1 MIGYELYRL
10 LSLKKNKKPR
20 NRKKKNDTSKL
31 ASDTKDKVPD
41 ILDDIDIDKQNAI
54 SKAAGLSDIGDFN
67 SNNSNSINM
76 TDSSKLENLDRPD
89 LKEKTKEDFQAD
101 KKDDDDDTDEEK
113 KLLEGMKFSYTNLN
127 IGYSDGN
134 FFLFFYFLTFRNVY
148 GISKAWT
155 RSCHL

>member
-10 LSLKKNKKPR
+10 LSLKKHKKPR
-20 NRKKKNDTSKL
+20 NRKKKNDNTKL
-31 ASDTKDKVPD
+31 AGETKDKVPD

-54 SKAAGLSDIGDFN
+54 SKAAGLLDIGDFN

-89 LKEKTKEDFQAD
+89 SKEKTKEDFQVD

-113 KLLEGMKFSYTNLN
+113 KLL
-127 IGYSDGN
+127 DGKKN
-134 FFLFFYFLTFRNVY
+134 HP
-148 GISKAWT
+148 ID
-155 RSCHL
+155 